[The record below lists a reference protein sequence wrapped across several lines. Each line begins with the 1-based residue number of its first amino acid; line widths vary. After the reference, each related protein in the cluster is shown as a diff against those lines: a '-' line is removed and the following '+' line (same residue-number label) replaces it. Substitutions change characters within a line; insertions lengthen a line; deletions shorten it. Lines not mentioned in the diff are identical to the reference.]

1 METNTPEQLSLF
13 FSIFRI
19 SALVYLAFALGC
31 LVLAVK
37 LLERLSLKIQGVFP
51 SQRLHILQ
59 FTTILSFFLYIGGGL
74 FLFYAILN
82 PPKELL
88 LAVGGSA
95 AVAIGFSL
103 KDLVGSVIA
112 GVVVLFDRPFQ
123 VGDRVKFGD
132 VYGDIVS
139 IGLRATR
146 LRTLDDS
153 MVTVPNARFFTDLVS
168 SGNAGALDM
177 MIEVPFYVALD
188 ADVDRAK
195 ELAYECVVTSRFV
208 YLKKPARIVLSEES
222 VAGRLAIKLTIKAY
236 VLDVALEKAFQTD
249 LVVRIARTFKK
260 YGIKRPELLPFGDSR
275 DQIPL
280 NKN

>member
-13 FSIFRI
+13 LSIFRI

>member
-1 METNTPEQLSLF
+1 METNNPEQLSLF
-13 FSIFRI
+13 LSIFRI
-19 SALVYLAFALGC
+19 SALVYLTLALGC
-31 LVLAVK
+31 LVLVVK
-37 LLERLSLKIQGVFP
+37 LLERLSLKIQAIFP

-74 FLFYAILN
+74 YLFYAILS

-123 VGDRVKFGD
+123 VGDRVRFGD

-153 MVTVPNARFFTDLVS
+153 MVTVPNNRFFTDLVS

-177 MIEVPFYVALD
+177 MIEVPFYVALE
-188 ADVDRAK
+188 ADIDRAR
-195 ELAYECVVTSRFV
+195 ELAYEAVVTSRFV
-208 YLKKPARIVLSEES
+208 YLRKPARIVMSEEP

-260 YGIKRPELLPFGDSR
+260 YGIKRPELLPLAHAETK
-275 DQIPL
+275 IL
-280 NKN
+280 

>member
-1 METNTPEQLSLF
+1 METNNPEQLSLF
-13 FSIFRI
+13 LSIFRI
-19 SALVYLAFALGC
+19 SALVYLTFALGC
-31 LVLAVK
+31 LVIAVK
-37 LLERLSLKIQGVFP
+37 LLERVSLKVQGVFP
-51 SQRLHILQ
+51 GQRLHILQ

-74 FLFYAILN
+74 FLFYAILS

-88 LAVGGSA
+88 IAVGGSA

-132 VYGDIVS
+132 VYGDIIS

-153 MVTVPNARFFTDLVS
+153 IVTVPNARFFTDLVS
-168 SGNAGALDM
+168 SGNAGAMDM

-188 ADVDRAK
+188 ADIDRARD
-195 ELAYECVVTSRFV
+195 LAYEAVVTSRFV
-208 YLKKPARIVLSEES
+208 YLRKPARIVMSEEA
-222 VAGRLAIKLTIKAY
+222 VAGRLAVKLTIKAY

-260 YGIKRPELLPFGDSR
+260 YGIRRPELLPFDSSR
-275 DQIPL
+275 SQTSPSKI
-280 NKN
+280 

>member
-59 FTTILSFFLYIGGGL
+59 FTTVLSFFLYIGGGL

>member
-177 MIEVPFYVALD
+177 MIEVPFHIALD